1 MKIAIIMPLAEQ
13 RGGGELALLN
23 LMQQGNNS
31 GIIWVVVFLENGPM
45 VKQVRKMGIEA
56 QVIVSN
62 RLRDVP
68 RTVATIFSIALLIRL
83 RNIDLV
89 LGWMNQGQLYGSPAA
104 FLAAVPSVWFQ
115 HGIPLVPGWGD
126 RMATRLPA
134 AGILTCSRAG
144 AAAQAAIAPSRPL
157 RVVYPG
163 VELDRFDPSSLPA
176 PADMRRTLGMP
187 VSGPLIGIVGRLQ
200 HWKGMHVLIAAMPE
214 ILATH
219 PDAHC
224 VIVGGPHAPEPEYP
238 ASLTAQISTLG
249 LETKVTMVGLQPN
262 VPEWMQA
269 MDVIVHASDHEPFGI
284 VVIEAMAL
292 GKPTIAGNTA
302 GPTEI
307 ITDGVDGLL
316 TPFEDAPALAHAVKR
331 YLGDPA
337 FAAQLGVAGRE
348 RAQEFSTAR
357 YAEAVIRE
365 TLSLVR
371 PKSGS
376 TLNSGSER

>member
-1 MKIAIIMPLAEQ
+1 MKIAIIMSLAEQ
-13 RGGGELALLN
+13 RGGGELMLLH
-23 LMQQGNNS
+23 LIQHGR
-31 GIIWVVVFLENGPM
+31 GAGVDWLVIFLEDGPM
-45 VKQVRKMGIEA
+45 VEQVRALGAEVR
-56 QVIVSN
+56 VIVSG
-62 RLRDVP
+62 RLREIF
-68 RTVATIFSIALLIRL
+68 RYAATVRCLAALMR
-83 RNIDLV
+83 REQVSLV

-104 FLAAVPSVWFQ
+104 RLAGVTAVWYQ
-115 HGIPLVPGWGD
+115 LGIPLVPGWGD

-337 FAAQLGVAGRE
+337 FAAQLGAAGRE

>member
-1 MKIAIIMPLAEQ
+1 MKIAIIMSLAEQ
-13 RGGGELALLN
+13 RGGGELMLLH
-23 LMQQGNNS
+23 LIQHGR
-31 GIIWVVVFLENGPM
+31 GAGVDWLVIFLEDGPM
-45 VKQVRKMGIEA
+45 VEQVRALGAEVR
-56 QVIVSN
+56 VIVSG
-62 RLRDVP
+62 RLREIF
-68 RTVATIFSIALLIRL
+68 RYAATVRCLAALMR
-83 RNIDLV
+83 REQVSLV

-104 FLAAVPSVWFQ
+104 RLAGVTAVWYQ
-115 HGIPLVPGWGD
+115 LGIPLVPGWGD

-316 TPFEDAPALAHAVKR
+316 TPFEDAPALAQAVKR

-337 FAAQLGVAGRE
+337 FAARLGAAGRE

>member
-1 MKIAIIMPLAEQ
+1 MKIAIIMSLAEQ
-13 RGGGELALLN
+13 RGGGELMLLH
-23 LMQQGNNS
+23 LIQHGR
-31 GIIWVVVFLENGPM
+31 GAGVDWLVIFLEDGPM
-45 VKQVRKMGIEA
+45 VEQVRALGAEVR
-56 QVIVSN
+56 VIVSG
-62 RLRDVP
+62 RLREIF
-68 RTVATIFSIALLIRL
+68 RYAATVRCLAALMR
-83 RNIDLV
+83 REQVSLV

-104 FLAAVPSVWFQ
+104 RLAGVTAVWYQ
-115 HGIPLVPGWGD
+115 LGIPLVPGWGD

-134 AGILTCSRAG
+134 AGILTCSQAG

-316 TPFEDAPALAHAVKR
+316 TPFGDAPALAHAVKR

-337 FAAQLGVAGRE
+337 FAAQLGAAGRE

>member
-1 MKIAIIMPLAEQ
+1 MKIAIIMSLAEQ
-13 RGGGELALLN
+13 RGGGELMLLH
-23 LMQQGNNS
+23 LIQHGR
-31 GIIWVVVFLENGPM
+31 GAGVDWLVIFLEDGPM
-45 VKQVRKMGIEA
+45 VEQVRALGVE
-56 QVIVSN
+56 VRVVVSG
-62 RLRDVP
+62 RLREIF
-68 RTVATIFSIALLIRL
+68 RYAATVRCLAALMR
-83 RNIDLV
+83 REQVSLV

-104 FLAAVPSVWFQ
+104 RLAGVTAVWYQ
-115 HGIPLVPGWGD
+115 LGIPLVPGWGD

-292 GKPTIAGNTA
+292 GKPTVAGNTA

-337 FAAQLGVAGRE
+337 FAAQLGAAGRE

>member
-1 MKIAIIMPLAEQ
+1 MKIAIIMSLAEQ
-13 RGGGELALLN
+13 RGGGELMLLH
-23 LMQQGNNS
+23 LIQHGR
-31 GIIWVVVFLENGPM
+31 GAGVDWLVIFLEDGPM
-45 VKQVRKMGIEA
+45 VEQVRALGAEVR
-56 QVIVSN
+56 VIVSG
-62 RLRDVP
+62 RLREIF
-68 RTVATIFSIALLIRL
+68 RYAATVRCLAALMR
-83 RNIDLV
+83 REQVSLV

-104 FLAAVPSVWFQ
+104 RLAGVTAVWYQ
-115 HGIPLVPGWGD
+115 LGIPLVPGWGD

-134 AGILTCSRAG
+134 AGILTCSQAG
-144 AAAQAAIAPSRPL
+144 AKAQSAIAPSRPL

-163 VELDRFDPSSLPA
+163 VELDRFDPSCLPA

>member
-1 MKIAIIMPLAEQ
+1 MLLHLIQ
-13 RGGGELALLN
+13 HGRGAGVDWLV
-23 LMQQGNNS
+23 
-31 GIIWVVVFLENGPM
+31 IFLEDGPM
-45 VKQVRKMGIEA
+45 VEQVRALGAEVR
-56 QVIVSN
+56 VIVSG
-62 RLRDVP
+62 RLREIF
-68 RTVATIFSIALLIRL
+68 RYAATVRCLAALMR
-83 RNIDLV
+83 REQVSLV

-104 FLAAVPSVWFQ
+104 RLAGVTAVWYQ
-115 HGIPLVPGWGD
+115 LGIPLVPGWGD

-176 PADMRRTLGMP
+176 PADMRRILGMP

-224 VIVGGPHAPEPEYP
+224 VVVGGPHAPEPEYP

-249 LETKVTMVGLQPN
+249 LEAKVTMVGLQPN

>member
-1 MKIAIIMPLAEQ
+1 MKIAIIMSLAEQ
-13 RGGGELALLN
+13 RGGGELMLLH
-23 LMQQGNNS
+23 LIQHGR
-31 GIIWVVVFLENGPM
+31 GAGVDWLVIFLEDGPM
-45 VKQVRKMGIEA
+45 VEQVRALGAEVR
-56 QVIVSN
+56 VILSG
-62 RLRDVP
+62 RLREIF
-68 RTVATIFSIALLIRL
+68 RYAATVRCLAALMRREQIS
-83 RNIDLV
+83 LV

-104 FLAAVPSVWFQ
+104 RLAGVTAVWYQ
-115 HGIPLVPGWGD
+115 LGIPLVPGWGD

-163 VELDRFDPSSLPA
+163 VELDRFDPSSLTA

-316 TPFEDAPALAHAVKR
+316 TPFEDAPALAQAVKR

-337 FAAQLGVAGRE
+337 FAARLGAAGRE

>member
-1 MKIAIIMPLAEQ
+1 MKIAIIMSLAEQ
-13 RGGGELALLN
+13 RGGGELMLLH
-23 LMQQGNNS
+23 LIQHGR
-31 GIIWVVVFLENGPM
+31 GAGVDWLVIFLEDGPM
-45 VKQVRKMGIEA
+45 VEQVRALGAEVR
-56 QVIVSN
+56 VIVSG
-62 RLRDVP
+62 RLREIF
-68 RTVATIFSIALLIRL
+68 RYAATVRCLAALMR
-83 RNIDLV
+83 REQVSLV

-104 FLAAVPSVWFQ
+104 RLAGVTAVWYQ
-115 HGIPLVPGWGD
+115 LGIPLVPGWGD

-134 AGILTCSRAG
+134 AGILTCSQAG
-144 AAAQAAIAPSRPL
+144 AKAQSAIAPSRPL

>member
-1 MKIAIIMPLAEQ
+1 MKIAIIMSLAEQ
-13 RGGGELALLN
+13 RGGGELMLLH
-23 LMQQGNNS
+23 LIQHGR
-31 GIIWVVVFLENGPM
+31 GAGVDWLVIFLEDGPM
-45 VKQVRKMGIEA
+45 VEQVRALGAEVR
-56 QVIVSN
+56 VIVSG
-62 RLRDVP
+62 RLREIF
-68 RTVATIFSIALLIRL
+68 RYAATVRCLAALMR
-83 RNIDLV
+83 REQVSLV

-104 FLAAVPSVWFQ
+104 RLAGVTAVWYQ
-115 HGIPLVPGWGD
+115 LGIPLVPGWGD

-249 LETKVTMVGLQPN
+249 LEAKVTMVGLQPN

-337 FAAQLGVAGRE
+337 FAAQLGAAGRE
-348 RAQEFSTAR
+348 RAQEFSTAT